1 MSTHD
6 HIDAEAYFSRRV
18 GRVSLK
24 EEDFMLYEL
33 LLYFMFVIVIFIL
46 FGNFVL
52 RNSVFGFRFM
62 VFNATSTI
70 FKLSLCSPDK

>member
-6 HIDAEAYFSRRV
+6 PIDTEVYFSRRV

-24 EEDFMLYEL
+24 EEDFMLYDPY
-33 LLYFMFVIVIFIL
+33 LYFMFLIVIFIL
-46 FGNFVL
+46 FGNFGL
-52 RNSVFGFRFM
+52 RYSVFGFTFM

-70 FKLSLCSPDK
+70 FQLSLCSPDK